1 MIKPLGRLADSFWR
15 AAAYCM
21 HPRVIGWLM
30 LPLILIGVVSFGL
43 GWFFWEGAVAGVR
56 GTLESWSLVAGL
68 LKWLDD
74 FGASGLRTVIAPIIV
89 IVMVSPLLVVLCLLL
104 VATMMTPSMADLVA
118 QRRFPGLARKHG
130 AGLVASLSWGL
141 GHTVIALIVL
151 VLSLPFW
158 LIPPI
163 ALIVPPLVLGWLTY
177 RVFTFDVLG
186 DFASGPERRRLLA
199 EHRLPLLGLGLATGY
214 LGAAPAA
221 IWAFGALA
229 FILAPLLIVVFVF
242 LSTLVFAFSSLW
254 FSHYALAALQE
265 LRRADT
271 LSDRVPDP
279 VMDAL
284 PANYATAPPRLAD
297 DAGAEDDIDDPKPG
311 SPPVIENRPSPL

>member
-1 MIKPLGRLADSFWR
+1 MIKPMGRIADAFWR
-15 AAAYCM
+15 AAAYCL
-21 HPRVIGWLM
+21 HPRVIGWSV
-30 LPLILIGVVSFGL
+30 LPLLLIGVLSFAL
-43 GWFFWEGAVAGVR
+43 GWFFWEGTVAGVR
-56 GTLESWSLVAGL
+56 ETLESWSLVAGL

-89 IVMVSPLLVVLCLLL
+89 IVMVSPVLVVLCLLL
-104 VATMMTPSMADLVA
+104 VATLMTPSMADLVA
-118 QRRFPGLARKHG
+118 QRRFPGLQRKHG
-130 AGLVASLSWGL
+130 AGLVAGLTWGL
-141 GHTVIALIVL
+141 GHTLVALLVL

-158 LIPPI
+158 LIPPV

-186 DFASGPERRRLLA
+186 DFASGPERRRLLS

-214 LGAAPAA
+214 LSTAPAA
-221 IWAFGALA
+221 IWAFGAMV
-229 FILAPLLIVVFVF
+229 FVLAPLVIVIFVF

-265 LRRADT
+265 MRRADT
-271 LSDRVPDP
+271 VAEREPDP

-284 PANYATAPPRLAD
+284 PANYATQ
-297 DAGAEDDIDDPKPG
+297 
-311 SPPVIENRPSPL
+311 PPVLPPPSV